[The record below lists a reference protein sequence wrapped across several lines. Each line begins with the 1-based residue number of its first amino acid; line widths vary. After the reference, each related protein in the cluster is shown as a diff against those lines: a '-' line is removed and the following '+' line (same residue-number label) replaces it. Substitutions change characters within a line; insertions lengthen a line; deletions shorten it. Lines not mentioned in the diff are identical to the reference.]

1 MVAIGAKQWWSYC
14 SCYNHQQLPP
24 PVTVPC
30 AMPTCGCRV
39 GRSQG
44 VRMGGTLAPATE
56 GGYFAAAMQQQWS
69 QIAELQATLDTMTG
83 VVQLQAAQLAR
94 MQEHVDITQE
104 QAADADS
111 ADDAKQRSPAAGS
124 PSAGRGASPLG
135 ATRPRT
141 AGGTSRPSS
150 ASPSRFEAS
159 GRMSALRTP
168 SPAGSLSDRR
178 PTSSHHGMIASMKS
192 DLEAWR
198 AK

>member
-1 MVAIGAKQWWSYC
+1 
-14 SCYNHQQLPP
+14 
-24 PVTVPC
+24 
-30 AMPTCGCRV
+30 MPTCGCRV

-56 GGYFAAAMQQQWS
+56 GAYFAAAMQQQWS

-94 MQEHVDITQE
+94 MQEHVEPQE

-111 ADDAKQRSPAAGS
+111 ADDVEQRLPAAGS
-124 PSAGRGASPLG
+124 PSAGRGVSPLA

-141 AGGTSRPSS
+141 AGGTSQPSS
-150 ASPSRFEAS
+150 ASPSKFEAS
-159 GRMSALRTP
+159 GRMSALRSP
-168 SPAGSLSDRR
+168 SPAGSLTDRR